1 MSVLASVWP
10 VREGAVAL
18 AAFVGAGFFSTLYA
32 ALQVTQNAGLK
43 RLADKYAKAAVPVE
57 RYAQRWDQLRAAV
70 LACAG
75 LFALLALLAVG
86 LGIARAAG
94 LPAWT
99 AGVLLLGLPPILL
112 LGLVVVPRVIAEGY
126 ADLISIRMLP
136 LCGLLAW
143 VLFPVTWPLARLE
156 QYLLHLALAGAGEED
171 RPSHEDEI
179 RHLVDQVSEEDLDV
193 EEREMIKSVFEFGE
207 TVTREIM
214 TPRVDVEGFQ
224 HDFTV
229 TDCCE
234 RAKDSTYSRFPVY
247 RETIDEVVGVVHIKD
262 LLRLSRDGRGEE
274 EVGSVAKEVSF
285 VPESMPINDLLR
297 LLRTEKEQ
305 LAVVVDEYGGTAGLV
320 TMEDIIEELVGEI
333 LDEYDT
339 ESMVMQRLADGTA
352 VLDARMPVDEVN
364 DLLDLSLPEDEEY
377 DSLGGYV
384 FHALGHIPRPGE
396 VLETDEARITVQ
408 SATVRQL
415 QTLRIAPRAS
425 AEETKD

>member
-1 MSVLASVWP
+1 MSVLASAWP

-18 AAFVGAGFFSTLYA
+18 AAFIGAGFFSTLYA
-32 ALQVTQNAGLK
+32 ALQVTQNAGLQ
-43 RLADKYAKAAVPVE
+43 RLAEKYAKSATRVG
-57 RYAQRWDQLRAAV
+57 RYEQRWDQLRAAA

-75 LFALLALLAVG
+75 LFALLAALAIGLGWARAADVPPWTPIALLLAVP
-86 LGIARAAG
+86 
-94 LPAWT
+94 PA
-99 AGVLLLGLPPILL
+99 LL

-143 VLFPVTWPLARLE
+143 VLFPLSWPLARLE
-156 QYLLHLALAGAGEED
+156 HHLLGMALSGADEED

-214 TPRVDVEGFQ
+214 TPRVDVEGFE
-224 HDFTV
+224 DDLTV
-229 TDCCE
+229 ADCCE
-234 RAKDSTYSRFPVY
+234 RAKESPYSRFPVY
-247 RETIDEVVGVVHIKD
+247 QETIDEVVGVVHIKD
-262 LLRLSRDGRGEE
+262 LLRLSRDGRGDEK
-274 EVGSVAKEVSF
+274 VGAVAKEVSF

-297 LLRTEKEQ
+297 LLRAEKEQ
-305 LAVVVDEYGGTAGLV
+305 LAIVVDEYGGTAGLV
-320 TMEDIIEELVGEI
+320 AMEDIIEELVGEI

-339 ESMVMQRLADGTA
+339 ESMVMQRMADGSA

-364 DLLDLSLPEDEEY
+364 ELLGLSLPEDEEY

-396 VLETDEARITVQ
+396 VLETEEALITIQ

-415 QTLRIAPRAS
+415 QTLRIAPRDAS
-425 AEETKD
+425 DKVEG